1 MDMSEEVWDREADPI
16 NLEEAKEAANIVHQ
30 DLVTSLSDLTL
41 LEDKTSDDVQ
51 AISILEAYENNIRII
66 LEYLETIQA

>member
-1 MDMSEEVWDREADPI
+1 MSEEVWDREADPI